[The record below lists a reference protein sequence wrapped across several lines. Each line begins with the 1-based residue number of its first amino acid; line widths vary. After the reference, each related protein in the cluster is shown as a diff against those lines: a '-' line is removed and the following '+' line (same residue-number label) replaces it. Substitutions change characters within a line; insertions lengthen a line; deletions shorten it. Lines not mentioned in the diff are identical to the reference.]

1 VLDQIIDDNSRAP
14 NNTVAGNCRAAA
26 IVDAASNHLADGNN
40 RIHCNT
46 NAGQQDTKS
55 VDYYC
60 KPGLACS

>member
-1 VLDQIIDDNSRAP
+1 MLDQIIDDNSRAP
-14 NNTVAGNCRAAA
+14 NNMVAGNCRAAA

-55 VDYYC
+55 VDY
-60 KPGLACS
+60 